1 MYTIGYSYIWLII
14 FCFFFSF
21 ANAQEEK
28 PTRRDTAFAE
38 IKNLKES
45 TLVVRLTSHHKKV
58 QALQKLANNPE
69 LAKRKKER
77 IRHQIATTLA
87 ETAYENK
94 LIYQAFEKY
103 YKFSKVLFMY
113 DTATITLIK
122 EKRRNGL
129 FLDGNLVIDQSLTI
143 QTEDFFMLKFDRT
156 DPTTT
161 AAADAMIITDR
172 DFQDL
177 KRPFP
182 YAVKMT
188 SFSFVMDSVFSPKE
202 AFEKNMNTRVK
213 KLARQL
219 NAFHKKAVE
228 QTILSR

>member
-14 FCFFFSF
+14 FCFSY
-21 ANAQEEK
+21 ATAQEKE
-28 PTRRDTAFAE
+28 PTRRDTAFAKV
-38 IKNLKES
+38 KNLKES

-58 QALQKLANNPE
+58 QALQKLANSPE
-69 LAKRKKER
+69 LEKRKKER

-113 DTATITLIK
+113 DTATTTLTK
-122 EKRRNGL
+122 EKRRIGL
-129 FLDGNLVIDQSLTI
+129 FLDDNLVIDQSLRL
-143 QTEDFFMLKFDRT
+143 QTEDFFILKFDRT
-156 DPTTT
+156 DPATT
-161 AAADAMIITDR
+161 AAADAMIITDQH
-172 DFQDL
+172 FQDL

-182 YAVKMT
+182 YAIKMT

-202 AFEKNMNTRVK
+202 AFEKNINTRVK

-219 NAFHKKAVE
+219 NAFYKKAIE
-228 QTILSR
+228 

>member
-14 FCFFFSF
+14 FCFSFSY
-21 ANAQEEK
+21 ATAQEKE
-28 PTRRDTAFAE
+28 PTRRDTAFAKV
-38 IKNLKES
+38 KNLKES

-58 QALQKLANNPE
+58 QALQKLANSPE
-69 LAKRKKER
+69 LEKRKKER

-113 DTATITLIK
+113 DTATTTLTK
-122 EKRRNGL
+122 EKRRIGL
-129 FLDGNLVIDQSLTI
+129 FLDGNLVIDQSLRL
-143 QTEDFFMLKFDRT
+143 QTEDFFILKFDRT
-156 DPTTT
+156 DPATT
-161 AAADAMIITDR
+161 AAADAMIITDQH
-172 DFQDL
+172 FQDL

-182 YAVKMT
+182 YAIKMT

-202 AFEKNMNTRVK
+202 AFEKNINTRVK

-219 NAFHKKAVE
+219 NAFYKKAIE
-228 QTILSR
+228 